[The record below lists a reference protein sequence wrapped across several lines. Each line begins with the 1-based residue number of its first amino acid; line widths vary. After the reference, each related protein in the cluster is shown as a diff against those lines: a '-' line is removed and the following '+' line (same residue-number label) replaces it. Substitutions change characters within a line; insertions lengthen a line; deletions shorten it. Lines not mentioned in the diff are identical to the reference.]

1 MKNKMIKTVIIISSI
16 ISILFISIVIY
27 KNNYMSNK
35 DGEIGVFLIQ
45 DRILLLEKSDKTNN
59 TNKAEVF
66 KGVKRKIQE
75 AREDGIISLNEA
87 YAIMKEN
94 KDIEVKINSK

>member
-1 MKNKMIKTVIIISSI
+1 MIKTVIIISSI

-45 DRILLLEKSDKTNN
+45 DRILLLEKSDKTIN